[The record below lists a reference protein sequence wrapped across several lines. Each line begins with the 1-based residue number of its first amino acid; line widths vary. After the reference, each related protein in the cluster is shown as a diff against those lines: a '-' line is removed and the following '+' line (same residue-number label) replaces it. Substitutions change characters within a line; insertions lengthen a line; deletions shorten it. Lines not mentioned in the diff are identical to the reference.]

1 MEKQAVVSILE
12 FYKNIDEEI
21 RLNKA
26 AITDLEERYYSSNSG
41 INYDGMPKGKGGTS
55 NPTESTAL
63 NVPDWVSAELQE
75 LQREK
80 AALCRVRAAIRKELN
95 RLPYIQRAVISS
107 FYLEG
112 QQWVRISAQIH
123 YSERQCKNIRDCA
136 IDKLGRRFSSN
147 RAVSGY
153 SFPQ

>member
-26 AITDLEERYYSSNSG
+26 TITDLEERYYSPISG

-55 NPTESTAL
+55 SPTENTAL
-63 NVPDWVSAELQE
+63 NVPGWVNAEMQE

-80 AALCRVRAAIRKELN
+80 AALYRVRAAIRKELN
-95 RLPYIQRAVISS
+95 CLPYIQRAVISS

-136 IDKLGRRFSSN
+136 VGKLGWRFASN
-147 RAVSGY
+147 KAVSGY
-153 SFPQ
+153 NFPQ

>member
-26 AITDLEERYYSSNSG
+26 AITDLEELYYSSNSG
-41 INYDGMPKGKGGTS
+41 INYDGMPKGKGS
-55 NPTESTAL
+55 ASSPTENTAL
-63 NVPDWVSAELQE
+63 NVPEWVSAEMWDLQQE
-75 LQREK
+75 QK
-80 AALCRVRAAIRKELN
+80 ALCRVKTAIRKELN
-95 RLPYIQRAVISS
+95 RLPYIQRTVISS
-107 FYLEG
+107 FYLQE
-112 QQWVRISAQIH
+112 QQWVHISAQIH

-136 IDKLGRRFSSN
+136 LDKLGRRFSSN

>member
-26 AITDLEERYYSSNSG
+26 TITDLEERYYSPIRG

-55 NPTESTAL
+55 SPTENTAL
-63 NVPDWVSAELQE
+63 NVPGWVNAEMQE

-80 AALCRVRAAIRKELN
+80 AALYRVRAAIRKELN
-95 RLPYIQRAVISS
+95 CLPYIQRAVISS

-136 IDKLGRRFSSN
+136 VGKLGRRFASN
-147 RAVSGY
+147 KAVSGY
-153 SFPQ
+153 NFPQ